1 MRKRLLAMLLAV
13 LMLASLLPVTAA
25 AGEEGVYKKIS
36 SMDELTTGKYVMVV
50 DTGYAPG
57 ILDGTWVTAVLPS
70 VTGGAVTDPTTGVWT
85 LTVSGSSVKLT
96 DANGVTIA
104 PSGGEKNGIKSGN
117 YSWEVRLEDGKFS
130 FYGTGEDTVTL
141 ASNKSSDNKF
151 RAYKNSTIN
160 AGYPHDFTLYKLEGG
175 STEPEPETVSIATAL
190 DGAKDTEFTVKGV
203 VTLLDGRN
211 VYIQDSTGGI
221 CLYFSSD
228 PSGIALGDTV
238 IGSGVKTEYNGLP
251 ELRNATF
258 QESSGMTLS
267 AAEKTIDGLTTDDI
281 CKYVKIS
288 GVEVTEVD
296 DNNGQYTTPNITVKD
311 DSGNTIQ
318 IYKAVVGKDGDG
330 SWKVKVGDKL
340 NVTAAVGVY
349 NSTLQLRTT
358 LESEIVVL
366 GDEPGPEPE
375 GPIKS
380 GDKVVIYNPANSKA
394 LSTTYTGFY
403 NNGTD
408 VTIKS
413 DGTLSGVTTN
423 DVWTVGVDADGN
435 YTFSTAEGKKL
446 SMGSDFSSMP
456 LDDVNTGW
464 TVTAAET
471 DGCYYIKNTA
481 RNNYI
486 EWYSSKNYWSG
497 YSNNNNEALF
507 AQKFWIVNG
516 VEIPEPGGGEGG
528 EPPADGAQVMIYN
541 ISAEGVLAGQIG
553 SESSPSIANAPAT
566 VADDKATAENGG
578 VVFTVSI
585 VDGWYR
591 FYNEAYGYLCS
602 NGTGNN
608 AFYSET
614 ASEDADWKLKDGKKG
629 GFNLE
634 SRTAKFNNNSQYLEY
649 YSDSYKTY
657 SMYNVTDYDIYE
669 FFFYPC
675 ANAEAD
681 LTSGVVNKPT
691 VTITGTDAYAG
702 VAYEF
707 TVDVNAVFGV
717 NTLTVK
723 VGETALT
730 KGENGVYTVPAELV
744 TGDKITIEVSG
755 TDTQGTPISGSKE
768 VAVKNEPVITEV
780 SPAQGAET
788 GDNKRPT
795 ISAKVENAGENP
807 TVTMT
812 VNSVAVTATYANG
825 EVTYTPSADLPDG
838 RVSVE
843 LTVKRSDNKEGT
855 KNWSFTVGKAEFTAY
870 FGQLHSHTAEYSDGS
885 GTLEEALEHVSGI
898 PENDNIDF
906 VAFTDHSNYFDSTSA
921 QNPAEALYDTSKMT
935 AESAEKWATYTGTID
950 SFNDTSTDRIA
961 IAGYEMTWS
970 GGPGHINTF
979 NTPGI
984 VSRNSDSFSN
994 KKLSNSEV
1002 LQNYYNLLIEAG
1014 TNGVDSINQ
1023 LNHPGTTFGNFEDF
1037 AFYNPLLDNYVQL
1050 VEVGNGEG
1058 QIGAGGYY
1066 PSYEQYIMALDKG
1079 WHVAPT
1085 NNQDNHKGSWGN
1097 ANDAR
1102 NVIYADSLTEEGLFD
1117 AIRDR
1122 RLYATE
1128 DKNLEISY
1136 TLDGHMMGSQL
1147 GTDEVGEN
1155 VDIAVTVYDPDY
1167 SDGIA
1172 KVEVVVNAGRIAY
1185 TWDEIPESGELS
1197 ATIPA
1202 DYSYYFI
1209 RVTQRD
1215 GDLAVTAPVWVG
1227 EVLKLGIDSVT
1238 SDTANPVTGEELT
1251 ITANLFNTE
1260 TANATAKSVVFSVD
1274 GVEKYTAKDVSIAS
1288 GASRGVE
1295 FKFTPD
1301 TAKLQTVSVE
1311 AVIELEGKEY
1321 TFTSSIQIDVQDG
1334 SKLVYIGIDASHYN
1348 EYVSGNYKDS
1358 MGNFSSLAMQNGVRT
1373 VQLDT
1378 SADLIA
1384 ACENANG
1391 KYKAIVLTA
1400 PSRRLAEAQTDPKV
1414 YSEAEIDALKA
1425 FNAAGGVVIVTGWS
1439 DNYENY
1445 DAIKNNPNVV
1455 HMAATQ
1461 NAVLEALGSSLRI
1474 SDDEIND
1481 DSYNGGQTQ
1490 RLYLSSYNF
1499 ESSLL
1504 DGVEYDAEHPHDNK
1518 YTELYSNY
1526 GGASIYAVDAD
1537 GSPTTTMPG
1546 TVTPVVY
1553 GFDTTYSADDD
1564 GDNFGGLGSIPKY
1577 AFDGAD
1583 RLLVMATE
1591 QLDGRGL
1598 IVVSGAAFL
1607 SNFEVQATVDS
1618 GAEKN
1623 YSNYKICENLVKYL
1637 NPDGLAISTIKQV
1650 QQEQDEGV
1658 RFTIEGVVTS
1668 NASGYDKDTAFF
1680 DCIYVQDGTAG
1691 INVFPV
1697 AGTFKLGDK
1706 VRITGHTSSY
1716 QGERQLSISLGSIE
1730 KIGET
1735 TPVQPTKITA
1745 AQLNDLSCLGS
1756 LVTLEG
1762 TVTDVSYANGLVQDI
1777 LVKDAAGNVGR
1788 VFIDGYITTGADV
1801 QGLEVGCKISAT
1813 GLASYD
1819 NTYAGDASLYPRI
1832 RVRDRAEI
1840 ICSEGGGETEEPDVP
1855 STPITPV
1862 PVPTPTPSP
1871 TPDTGTQPPFD
1882 DVKPGDWFYSDVAY
1896 VYEKGIM
1903 DGVADR
1909 VFDPNAPLNRAMF
1922 VTMLYRAA
1930 GEPAVSQAA
1939 SFSDVP
1945 AGSWYSDAVAWAS
1958 ANGVVDGYEGNVF
1971 LPGDSLTR
1979 EQLATILYRYAKL
1992 LGLNT
1997 YAPEDAL
2004 AGFPDAAGVSAYALD
2019 AMRWAVYT
2027 GLMQGSENGLEPRS
2041 SASRAQVAAIVH
2053 RFLKDK

>member
-1 MRKRLLAMLLAV
+1 MRKRILAMLLAV

-25 AGEEGVYKKIS
+25 AGDEGVYKKIS
-36 SMDELTTGKYVMVV
+36 SMDELTTGKYVMVL

-57 ILDGTWVTAVLPS
+57 ILDGTWVTAVQPS
-70 VTGGAVTDPTTGVWT
+70 VTDESVTDPTDGVWT
-85 LTVSGSSVKLT
+85 LTVSGNSVQLT

-104 PSGGEKNGIKSGN
+104 PSGGENNGIKSGN

-130 FYGTGEDTVTL
+130 FYGTGEDTVTF

-160 AGYPHDFTLYKLEGG
+160 AGYPHDFTLYKLEEG
-175 STEPEPETVSIATAL
+175 STEPEPETVPISTAL
-190 DGAKDTEFTVKGV
+190 AGTNGTSFTVKGV
-203 VTLLDGRN
+203 VTLLDGKN

-221 CLYFSSD
+221 CLYFSST
-228 PSGIALGDTV
+228 PSGIDLGDTV
-238 IGSGVKTEYNGLP
+238 IGSGEKTEYNGLP
-251 ELRNATF
+251 ELESATF
-258 QESSGMTLS
+258 QKSSGMTLS
-267 AAEKTIDGLTTDDI
+267 AAEKTIDGLTTSDI

-296 DNNGQYTTPNITVKD
+296 DNGGSYFAPNITVED
-311 DSGNTIQ
+311 ENGNTIQ

-349 NSTLQLRTT
+349 KTTLQLRTT

-366 GDEPGPEPE
+366 GGEDPGPEPA
-375 GPIKS
+375 GPLS
-380 GDKVVIYNPANSKA
+380 NGDKVVIYNPANSKA
-394 LSTTYTGFY
+394 LSTTYNGFY

-408 VTIKS
+408 VTINS

-435 YTFSTAEGKKL
+435 YTFSTADGQKL
-446 SMGSDFSSMP
+446 GMDDSYTSMP
-456 LDDVNTGW
+456 LGGKNDTW
-464 TVTAAET
+464 TLEDAGN
-471 DGCYYIKNTA
+471 GCYYIKNVV
-481 RNNYI
+481 RGNYI
-486 EWYSSKNYWSG
+486 EWYSSNNYWSS
-497 YSNNNNEALF
+497 YSNNSDKELF
-507 AQKFWIVNG
+507 AQKFWIVND
-516 VEIPEPGGGEGG
+516 VEIPEPGGGESG
-528 EPPADGAQVMIYN
+528 ELPADGAQVMIYN
-541 ISAEGVLAGQIG
+541 ISAKGVLAGQIG

-566 VADDKATAENGG
+566 VAEDKATAENGG

-614 ASEDADWKLKDGKKG
+614 AGDDADWKLKDGKSG

-634 SRTAKFNNNSQYLEY
+634 SRKAKFNNNSQYLEY

-675 ANAEAD
+675 ANTED

-717 NTLTVK
+717 ADSGLTVK
-723 VGETALT
+723 VGDTPLT

-744 TGDKITIEVSG
+744 TGASITITVSG
-755 TDTQGTPISGSKE
+755 KDTKGKTISGSKE
-768 VAVKNEPVITEV
+768 VAVKDEPVITEV

-788 GDNKRPT
+788 GDDKRPT

-812 VNSVAVTATYANG
+812 VNGETVTAAYADG
-825 EVTYTPSADLPDG
+825 EVTYTPSADLADG

-843 LTVKRSDNKEGT
+843 LTVKRSDDKEGT
-855 KNWSFTVGKAEFTAY
+855 KSWSFTVGKAEFTAY
-870 FGQLHSHTAEYSDGS
+870 FGQLHSHTGEFSDGS
-885 GTLEEALEHVSGI
+885 GTLQEALDHVSGI

-921 QNPAEALYDTSKMT
+921 QNPAAALYDMT
-935 AESAEKWATYTGTID
+935 QMTEESAAKWATYTGTID
-950 SFNDTSTDRIA
+950 DFNASSPDRIA
-961 IAGYEMTWS
+961 LAGYEMTWS

-1014 TNGVDSINQ
+1014 NNGVDSINQ

-1037 AFYNPLLDNYVQL
+1037 AFYNPLLDSYVQL

-1102 NVIYADSLTEEGLFD
+1102 DVIFADQLSEDGLFD

-1136 TLDGHMMGSQL
+1136 TLDGHVMGSQL
-1147 GTDEVGEN
+1147 GTDDVDEN
-1155 VDIAVTVYDPDY
+1155 VNIAVTVYDPDY

-1172 KVEVVVNAGRIAY
+1172 KVEVVVNSGRVAY
-1185 TWDEIPESGELS
+1185 TWDSIPASGELS
-1197 ATIPA
+1197 CSIPA

-1238 SDTANPVTGEELT
+1238 SGTANPVTGEELT

-1260 TANATAKSVVFSVD
+1260 AKEAVAKSVAFSVD
-1274 GVEKYTAKDVSIAS
+1274 GVVEYTAKDVSIAS
-1288 GASRGVE
+1288 GARVGVP
-1295 FKFTPD
+1295 FTFTPD
-1301 TAKLQTVSVE
+1301 TAKLQTVSVS
-1311 AVIELEGKEY
+1311 AVIELDGKEY
-1321 TFTSSIQIDVQDG
+1321 TFTGSIQIDVQDG

-1348 EYVSGNYKDS
+1348 EYVNGNYKDS

-1378 SADLIA
+1378 SEELIA

-1400 PSRRLAEAQTDPKV
+1400 PSRRLTEAQTDPKV
-1414 YSEAEIDALKA
+1414 YSDAEIAALKA

-1445 DAIKNNPNVV
+1445 DVIQNNDGIM

-1461 NAVLEALGSSLRI
+1461 NAVLAALGSSLRI
-1474 SDDEIND
+1474 GDDATYD
-1481 DSYNGGQTQ
+1481 DVRCEDDNVDPW
-1490 RLYLSSYNF
+1490 RLYFSDYNWDSF
-1499 ESSLL
+1499 LVK
-1504 DGVEYDAEHPHDNK
+1504 GVIVNAEKPYDKLE
-1518 YTELYSNY
+1518 TERFSHY
-1526 GGASIYAVDAD
+1526 GGASIYADAD
-1537 GSPTTTMPG
+1537 TLPD
-1546 TVTPVVY
+1546 TVTPVV
-1553 GFDTTYSADDD
+1553 FAHETTYSKDVDED
-1564 GDNFGGLGSIPKY
+1564 GLGGTSIPKY
-1577 AFDGAD
+1577 AYTDGTE
-1583 RLLVMATE
+1583 RLLIMATE

-1607 SNFEVQATVDS
+1607 SNFEVQASVES

-1650 QQEQDEGV
+1650 QDEENEGV

-1697 AGTFKLGDK
+1697 AGSFKLGDK

-1716 QGERQLSISLGSIE
+1716 QGERQLSLSLGSIE

-1735 TPVQPTKITA
+1735 TPVQPAKITA
-1745 AQLNDLSCLGS
+1745 EQLNNLSYLGS

-1819 NTYAGDASLYPRI
+1819 NTYSGDSSLYPRI
-1832 RVRDRAEI
+1832 RVRDRADI
-1840 ICSEGGGETEEPDVP
+1840 ICTEGGDEPD
-1855 STPITPV
+1855 TPDIPDIPLPPV
-1862 PVPTPTPSP
+1862 TPTPTP
-1871 TPDTGTQPPFD
+1871 TPEFPFD
-1882 DVKPGDWFYSDVAY
+1882 DVKPGDWFYNDVVY

-1903 DGVADR
+1903 DGVDNR
-1909 VFDPNAPLNRAMF
+1909 VFSPNTTLNRAMF

-1930 GEPAVSQAA
+1930 GEPAVKQAEA
-1939 SFSDVP
+1939 FKDVP
-1945 AGSWYSDAVAWAS
+1945 AGTWFTDAVIWAS
-1958 ANGVVDGYEGNVF
+1958 SCGIVDGYGEDMFGPYN
-1971 LPGDSLTR
+1971 SLTR
-1979 EQLATILYRYAKL
+1979 EQLATILYRYAKWC
-1992 LGLNT
+1992 GEGV
-1997 YAPEDAL
+1997 YAPADAL
-2004 AGFPDAAGVSAYALD
+2004 AGFADAANVSDYALE

-2027 GLMQGSENGLEPRS
+2027 GLIEGSDSGLQPQS
-2041 SASRAQVAAIVH
+2041 GATRAQVAAIIH
-2053 RFLKDK
+2053 RYLEK